1 MKRAVCILLL
11 VFLLCGCQAE
21 PETPYIPPVTLS
33 PGTPTTEA
41 PTEAPATQPPATQAP
56 TTAPTEAPTT
66 EPPTE
71 PPVYVPPTEPEVVLY
86 RNPLNGQPLDAPYT
100 GRIFSVTISNQKDAL
115 PHRGVNQADL
125 YFEMLVNNGMTR
137 GLAFFSNVQEVA
149 SIGPIRSCRYPFVDL
164 SKSYKSVLTYGGGYD
179 TVLAYLDASG
189 IPKLSALQSEVA
201 YRDLDRRNSGYAW
214 EHCLYAN
221 GENLWKIAEKRGIKL
236 EQSPDLDYG
245 LLFQA
250 DGTPENGV
258 TANKITIDFWNMLS
272 VLDYSPSTGKYLH
285 SNYGIELIDE
295 NTGEREGFRN
305 VIVLKIGIGTDELNY
320 HINYIEGSGKGY
332 FACGGKL
339 VPITWKR
346 SSDNKPFT
354 FFLEDGTPLEL
365 GVGNTYIALAPSGY
379 DVIYE

>member
-1 MKRAVCILLL
+1 MKRALCIFLLA
-11 VFLLCGCQAE
+11 FLLCGCQAQ
-21 PETPYIPPVTLS
+21 PETPDIPPLTVS
-33 PGTPTTEA
+33 PGIPTTEA
-41 PTEAPATQPPATQAP
+41 PTEAPTQPPVTQASTEVP
-56 TTAPTEAPTT
+56 TTEAPT
-66 EPPTE
+66 EPTF
-71 PPVYVPPTEPEVVLY
+71 YVPPTEPDVVLY
-86 RNPLNGQPLDAPYT
+86 RNPLNGQPLDEPYT

-137 GLAFFSNVQEVA
+137 GLAFFTNVQEVE

-164 SKSYKSVLTYGGGYD
+164 SKSYRAVLTYGGGAD
-179 TVLAYLDASG
+179 PVLEYLDASG
-189 IPKLSALQSEVA
+189 IPKLNALQSEVA
-201 YRDLDRRNSGYAW
+201 YRDLERRDSGYAW

-221 GENLWKIAEKRGIKL
+221 GENLWNIAQKRGIGV
-236 EQSPDLDYG
+236 EQSAELDYG
-245 LLFQA
+245 LRFQA

-258 TANKITIDFWNMLS
+258 TANTITIDFWNMLS
-272 VLDYSPSTGKYLH
+272 VLEYDPYTGKYLH

-305 VIVLKIGIGTDELNY
+305 VIILKVGVGTDADNY
-320 HINYIEGSGKGY
+320 HINYTEGSGKGY

-339 VPITWKR
+339 IPITWKR
-346 SSDNKPFT
+346 SSDTKPFT

-379 DVIYE
+379 DVTYE